1 MALNKKAHI
10 IVIGNEKGG
19 TGKSTISMH
28 LAVKFLQENY
38 KIATI
43 DLDGRQGTLSKYI
56 ANREKFNNQNNANL
70 HIPEHY
76 KLTPI
81 SFEDTDK
88 IKKQIEELKDLV
100 ASLSVRFDAIIID
113 TAGSNN
119 YLFAEGYKFA
129 DTLITPINE
138 SLIDLDIFADVD
150 IDTVEIGKINHFSEF
165 IWDIKK
171 AIAMQKKPFLNWI
184 VVKNRVS
191 HINSKNKDLFN
202 MLLLKLAKKIGFRTA
217 GSIRE
222 RVIYRELFLQGL
234 TVLDMR
240 NDSVKLKM
248 SLSHVAAKREIKALA
263 EAISNK

>member
-1 MALNKKAHI
+1 MNKKAHI

-28 LAVKFLQENY
+28 LAVKFLQEDY

-56 ANREKFNNQNNANL
+56 SNREKFNLEKDAQL
-70 HIPEHY
+70 QIPEHY

-81 SFEDTDK
+81 NFRDTEN
-88 IKKQIEELKDLV
+88 IHKQISELKSLV
-100 ASLSVRFDAIIID
+100 SELSNKFDAIIID

-138 SLIDLDIFADVD
+138 SLIDLDIFAD
-150 IDTVEIGKINHFSEF
+150 IDLDKKEIGKMNHFSEF

-171 AIAMQKKPFLNWI
+171 NIALQRKPFLNWI

-202 MLLLKLAKKIGFRTA
+202 FLLLKLAKKIGFRPA
-217 GSIRE
+217 GSVRE

-240 NDSVKLKM
+240 NEKVKLKM
-248 SLSHVAAKREIKALA
+248 SISHIAAKREIKALA
-263 EAISNK
+263 EAISTK

>member
-1 MALNKKAHI
+1 MSLNKRAHI

-56 ANREKFNNQNNANL
+56 SNREKFNNDNNAEL

-76 KLTPI
+76 KLSPLNFDDI
-81 SFEDTDK
+81 DN
-88 IKKQIEELKDLV
+88 IKKQIDELKSLV
-100 ASLSVRFDAIIID
+100 SSLSKKFDAIIID

-119 YLFAEGYKFA
+119 YLFSQGYKFA
-129 DTLITPINE
+129 DTLISPINE

-150 IDTVEIGKINHFSEF
+150 FDKKEIGKANHFSEF
-165 IWDIKK
+165 IWEIKK
-171 AIAMQKKPFLNWI
+171 SIAMQKKPFLNWI

-202 MLLLKLAKKIGFRTA
+202 LLLIKLAKKIGFRIA
-217 GSIRE
+217 GSVRE

-240 NDSVKLKM
+240 HEKVKLKM
-248 SLSHVAAKREIKALA
+248 SLSHIAAKREIRALA
-263 EAISNK
+263 EAISTK